1 MDLVTLCLIGAI
13 ALALMLLVAGAFF
26 SGERISEERFERKLS
41 DEESE
46 KNRKILEA
54 NVHAMSLSDDAIAQR
69 LSKHNKGV
77 KLTVYPGGRKDEP

>member
-1 MDLVTLCLIGAI
+1 MDIVTWCLIGAFT
-13 ALALMLLVAGAFF
+13 LALMLLVAGAFF
-26 SGERISEERFERKLS
+26 SGERITEERFEKDLAH
-41 DEESE
+41 EESE

-54 NVHAMSLSDDAIAQR
+54 NVNAMALSDDDLAGR